1 VKIDDVITKLNL
13 RQSAFCIEIF
23 DAEIQIPETSL
34 QALPFFLPSRHHTR
48 ESLLAGYMTFI
59 VDVLSSKKMLWIY
72 NLKKR
77 SFNLLHFQIV
87 LLPIY
92 AV

>member
-1 VKIDDVITKLNL
+1 MKIDDVITKLNL
-13 RQSAFCIEIF
+13 RQAAFCIEIF
-23 DAEIQIPETSL
+23 DADIQIPETSL
-34 QALPFFLPSRHHTR
+34 QALPFSAP
-48 ESLLAGYMTFI
+48 LLAGYMSFI

-72 NLKKR
+72 NLQIR

-87 LLPIY
+87 LLPID